1 MSIRERLGDLFGGK
15 EQVNLTEG
23 DIGRPLFVL
32 ALPIVLTNLL
42 QTAYNLADT
51 FWLGQ
56 YSTEALAAISFAFP
70 MVFLLI
76 SLGMGVSVAGSVL
89 VAQNTGAGDDRRAEY
104 AASQTVA
111 LAVLASVLI
120 GAAGYFVVD
129 DLLVV
134 FGASP
139 GVLEAATVYM
149 RVISLGLPFMFGFF
163 VFISLMRGYGDT
175 ITPMLVMLGTVI
187 LNVALDPF
195 LINGWWLF
203 PELGIEG
210 AAYATVFSRGLAT
223 AVGLAIM
230 FEGVR
235 GVRIRL
241 GDMVPDLAFSRRMLR
256 IGIPASVEGTGRAAS
271 VNALLIVVGAFA
283 TPVVAGFGIGIRVF
297 SVIFLPAIA
306 VARAVETTAGQ
317 NIGAGQPDRAEEAA
331 DFAAKVMFLVLGGAG
346 VLIFLV
352 PEPIVGVFTDDPAV
366 LGTGAEFLRYV
377 SLTFGFV
384 GILRAYTG
392 AFRGAG
398 RTLVAAVVAITFLGL
413 VRLPVAAALA
423 LGVGPGT
430 LSLAGLTVAV
440 PRLVAGMGPVGI
452 WWAFVVSN
460 AVGAALALAWFKR
473 GTWRDADVRGGTD
486 GPTGAPSAGSEGPEV
501 DAARP
506 VGDGSG
512 TGTNGPG
519 GRGDGPAT
527 CGEGPSACDDD

>member
-1 MSIRERLGDLFGGK
+1 VSLRERVGDLFGGK
-15 EQVNLTEG
+15 DQVNLTEG
-23 DIGRPLFVL
+23 GIGKPLFVL
-32 ALPIVLTNLL
+32 ALPIVVTNLL

-76 SLGMGVSVAGSVL
+76 SLGLGISVAGSVL
-89 VAQNTGAGDDRRAEY
+89 VAQNTGAGDDRGAEY
-104 AASQTVA
+104 AASQTVTFA
-111 LAVLASVLI
+111 LVASVFL
-120 GAAGYFVVD
+120 GAAGYVFVD
-129 DLLVV
+129 ELLVI

-139 GVLEAATVYM
+139 GVLEAATTYM

-163 VFISLMRGYGDT
+163 IFISLMRGYGDT

-195 LINGWWLF
+195 LINGWWAF

-210 AAYATVFSRGLAT
+210 AAYATVFSRGLAMI
-223 AVGLAIM
+223 VGLGIM
-230 FEGVR
+230 FNGTR

-241 GDMVPDLAFSRRMLR
+241 ADMVPDLAYSRKMLR
-256 IGIPASVEGTGRAAS
+256 IGVPASIEGTGRAAS

-306 VARAVETTAGQ
+306 VARAVETMAGQ
-317 NIGAGQPDRAEEAA
+317 NIGAGQPDRAELAA
-331 DFAAKVMFLVLGGAG
+331 DFAARVTFLVLGGVG
-346 VLIFLV
+346 VLIFLF
-352 PEPIVGVFTDDPAV
+352 PEPIVAAFTDDAAV
-366 LGTGAEFLRYV
+366 IRTGAEFLRYV
-377 SLTFGFV
+377 SLTFGFIGV
-384 GILRAYTG
+384 LRAYTG

-423 LGVGPGT
+423 LGVGPAT
-430 LSLAGLTVAV
+430 LTLAGVTVAV
-440 PRLVAGMGPVGI
+440 PRLVVGMGPVGI

-460 AVGAALALAWFKR
+460 LVGAGLAFTWFKR
-473 GTWRDADVRGGTD
+473 GTWRDADVRGGPG
-486 GPTGAPSAGSEGPEV
+486 GPSEGPPA
-501 DAARP
+501 DDDGGADGSRP
-506 VGDGSG
+506 TGDGSG
-512 TGTNGPG
+512 TGEPTTGN
-519 GRGDGPAT
+519 
-527 CGEGPSACDDD
+527 DD

>member
-1 MSIRERLGDLFGGK
+1 MSLRGRVKRLFGARER
-15 EQVNLTEG
+15 VNLTEG
-23 DIGRPLFVL
+23 DIGKPLFVL
-32 ALPIVLTNLL
+32 ALPIVVTNLL

-76 SLGMGVSVAGSVL
+76 SLGMGISVAGSVL
-89 VAQNTGAGDDRRAEY
+89 VAQNTGAGDERRAEY
-104 AASQTVA
+104 AASQTVTF
-111 LAVLASVLI
+111 AVLASVLI
-120 GAAGYFVVD
+120 GAAGYLFVD
-129 DLLVV
+129 DLLVI
-134 FGASP
+134 FGANP
-139 GVLEAATVYM
+139 GVLEAATAYM
-149 RVISLGLPFMFGFF
+149 RIVSLGLPFMFGFF
-163 VFISLMRGYGDT
+163 IFISLMRGYGDT

-195 LINGWWLF
+195 LIHGWWVF

-210 AAYATVFSRGLAT
+210 AAYATVFARGLAMV
-223 AVGLAIM
+223 VGLGIM
-230 FEGVR
+230 FNGTR
-235 GVRIRL
+235 GVRIRP
-241 GDMVPDLAFSRRMLR
+241 GDMVPDLAYSRRMLR
-256 IGIPASVEGTGRAAS
+256 IGVPASVEGTGRAAS
-271 VNALLIVVGAFA
+271 VNALLIVVGAFS

-317 NIGAGQPDRAEEAA
+317 NIGAGQPDRAEQAA
-331 DFAAKVMFLVLGGAG
+331 DFAARVMFLVLGGAG

-352 PEPIVGVFTDDPAV
+352 PEPIVAVFTDDPAV
-366 LGTGAEFLRYV
+366 VSTGAEFLRYV

-384 GILRAYTG
+384 GVLRAYTG

-423 LGVGPGT
+423 LGVGPTT
-430 LSLAGLTVAV
+430 LELAGLTVAV
-440 PRLVAGMGPVGI
+440 PRLVVAMGPVGI

-460 AVGAALALAWFKR
+460 VVGAALALAWFKR
-473 GTWRDADVRGGTD
+473 GTWRGADVRGGAG
-486 GPTGAPSAGSEGPEV
+486 GPDAPSSTGDRSEGAN
-501 DAARP
+501 DARP

-512 TGTNGPG
+512 VCTCETNP
-519 GRGDGPAT
+519 
-527 CGEGPSACDDD
+527 CDDD